1 MPAESAIPLL
11 RMQERRLLFLLAFG
25 GLLSLIALT
34 IYTANLQNHPFVFL
48 LDSANPGWVPVATFI
63 AAIVI
68 PLLGKLAQI
77 EPVSSG

>member
-1 MPAESAIPLL
+1 
-11 RMQERRLLFLLAFG
+11 MQERRLLFLLAFG